1 MAILIFFTFIS
12 LFLYIKFINIH
23 ISNITKLFSKYGGVL
38 VEESEEKTERRQ
50 ERAES
55 NVVFVGK
62 KPAMSYVLACVTQF
76 NDGREEVIL
85 RARGRAISHAVDV
98 AEIVKNK
105 FVTNAQVKNV
115 SIGTEELV
123 SEQGEKLNVSSIE
136 IVLGKK

>member
-1 MAILIFFTFIS
+1 M
-12 LFLYIKFINIH
+12 
-23 ISNITKLFSKYGGVL
+23 
-38 VEESEEKTERRQ
+38 EENKEKTERQ

-76 NDGREEVIL
+76 NDGRSEVIL
-85 RARGRAISHAVDV
+85 KARGRAISHAVDV

-105 FVTNAQVKNV
+105 FVTNAEVKNV
-115 SIGTEELV
+115 VIGTEQLE